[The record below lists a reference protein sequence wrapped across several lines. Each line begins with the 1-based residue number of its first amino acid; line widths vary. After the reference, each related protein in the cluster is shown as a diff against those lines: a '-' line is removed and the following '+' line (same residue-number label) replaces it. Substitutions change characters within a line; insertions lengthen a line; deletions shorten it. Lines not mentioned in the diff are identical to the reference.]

1 MISHRPATILWVD
14 RILVVDEEAIADS
27 GKHQKLILRREATK
41 EYESLKTECLCELFT
56 SNVERR
62 NDGWREDSRIRAVSV
77 MQVEFRIKNW
87 VPNPTRCHNY
97 WPSVAPFESPFAPSA
112 ASTFTTNF
120 VPVTVDKCYVR
131 IVHITLKIKMK
142 NLSIRLLLVRYIGS
156 GEFRA
161 VETGWRSE
169 GEISGNVGRR

>member
-1 MISHRPATILWVD
+1 MVISHRPATILWAD

-27 GKHQKLILRREATK
+27 GKHQELILRREATK
-41 EYESLKTECLCELFT
+41 EYGSLKTECLCELFT

-62 NDGWREDSRIRAVSV
+62 NGWREDSRIRAVSV

-112 ASTFTTNF
+112 ASTFTTNYVF
-120 VPVTVDKCYVR
+120 VTVDKCYVR

-142 NLSIRLLLVRYIGS
+142 NLSIRLLLVRHIGS

-161 VETGWRSE
+161 VETGWSSE
-169 GEISGNVGRR
+169 GEISGNAGRR

>member
-1 MISHRPATILWVD
+1 VVISHRPATILWAN

-41 EYESLKTECLCELFT
+41 EYGSLKTECLCELFT
-56 SNVERR
+56 SNGKGR

-77 MQVEFRIKNW
+77 MQVEFRTKNW
-87 VPNPTRCHNY
+87 VPDPTRCHNY

-120 VPVTVDKCYVR
+120 VFVTVDKCYVR
-131 IVHITLKIKMK
+131 IVHITLKI
-142 NLSIRLLLVRYIGS
+142 R
-156 GEFRA
+156 EFRLC
-161 VETGWRSE
+161 
-169 GEISGNVGRR
+169 SG